1 MSALKLRKTICINLI
16 VSILVCRFSRVKKI
30 IKFYYALKSGIML
43 LQATE
48 NMFRGALVSCALMWS
63 IALDFRDGI

>member
-1 MSALKLRKTICINLI
+1 
-16 VSILVCRFSRVKKI
+16 
-30 IKFYYALKSGIML
+30 ML